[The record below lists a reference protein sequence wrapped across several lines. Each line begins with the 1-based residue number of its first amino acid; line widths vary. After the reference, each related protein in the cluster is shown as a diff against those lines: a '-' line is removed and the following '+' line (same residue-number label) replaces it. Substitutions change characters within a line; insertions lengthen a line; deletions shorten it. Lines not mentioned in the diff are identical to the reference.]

1 MVKTKPRDPFIGL
14 CTNWAA
20 PCTLSSCR
28 VFPAHIVWP
37 PVSVDQVNVDTFW
50 PKKKTRVSCPALRTK
65 LGDFFELAAI
75 AQPCQVKPVL
85 IRERRSFRTQFWG
98 NKMRNYV
105 LYATSLIVIKML
117 DKERAVV
124 DIIFCLL
131 SICVL
136 DLENSKNINFSPV
149 ETPRLT
155 WHNLFAHRSTRSAV
169 SSQIDQNAPG
179 QPWVDRKSKSVRI
192 ILKQH
197 FSCFYIKPELLG
209 DFRHLWPSLT
219 RGWLQGHQKP

>member
-1 MVKTKPRDPFIGL
+1 
-14 CTNWAA
+14 
-20 PCTLSSCR
+20 
-28 VFPAHIVWP
+28 
-37 PVSVDQVNVDTFW
+37 
-50 PKKKTRVSCPALRTK
+50 
-65 LGDFFELAAI
+65 
-75 AQPCQVKPVL
+75 
-85 IRERRSFRTQFWG
+85 
-98 NKMRNYV
+98 MRNYV

-179 QPWVDRKSKSVRI
+179 QPSVDRKSKLVKI
-192 ILKQH
+192 ITKQH
-197 FSCFYIKPELLG
+197 FSCFYIKSELLR
-209 DFRHLWPSLT
+209 DFLSILTKFDLRLTLGVTKNPKFWFVLQNGLGPASLQRLWNSISNNYSWAKIGVEMEWSTSACFLRP
-219 RGWLQGHQKP
+219 